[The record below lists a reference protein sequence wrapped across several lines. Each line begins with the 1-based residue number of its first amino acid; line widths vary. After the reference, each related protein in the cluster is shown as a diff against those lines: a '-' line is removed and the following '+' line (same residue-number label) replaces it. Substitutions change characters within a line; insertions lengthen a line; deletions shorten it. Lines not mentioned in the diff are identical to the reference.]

1 MLVSYTVTNN
11 EDFEKALS
19 NQLKDYEESETYYNQ
34 KIDDQV
40 FMQLTE
46 EEEEEEEGSYIII
59 ELSFTQTKS
68 KRTETLLLEV
78 EKIDQKD
85 DEVNYSLTF

>member
-46 EEEEEEEGSYIII
+46 EEEEEGSYIII

>member
-11 EDFEKALS
+11 EEFEKALS
-19 NQLKDYEESETYYNQ
+19 NQLRDYEEAETYYNN
-34 KIDDQV
+34 KIEDQV

-46 EEEEEEEGSYIII
+46 DEEEGSYVII

-68 KRTETLLLEV
+68 KRTETLLLEI